1 MTTLPDEEISY
12 TIKFLWEDMLKDP
25 KPVINDEVLLRALVG
40 GWIISC
46 CKILLTVWWDSL
58 VAQTPDTTFTATRL
72 RPSSSYK
79 VELRCVEFE
88 SRKVLDQCEFYVLTG
103 LLTL

>member
-1 MTTLPDEEISY
+1 MRLSWDKMTTLPDEEISY

-25 KPVINDEVLLRALVG
+25 KPVINDE
-40 GWIISC
+40 
-46 CKILLTVWWDSL
+46 
-58 VAQTPDTTFTATRL
+58 TPDTTFTATRL